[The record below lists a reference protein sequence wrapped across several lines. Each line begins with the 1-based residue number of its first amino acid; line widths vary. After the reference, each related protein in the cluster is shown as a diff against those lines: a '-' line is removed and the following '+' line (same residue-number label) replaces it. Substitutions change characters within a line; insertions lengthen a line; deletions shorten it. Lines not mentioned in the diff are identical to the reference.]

1 MCIYST
7 STAKEGKSWLFPESL
22 YRIKTNITYIVN
34 LFDINEQS
42 HSFLGRGFNFSFT
55 WAAILSRS
63 FLPCGV
69 SFLPPVAVSF
79 STSFIP
85 SRDCR
90 TLRATD
96 ELPLQKWLGAVPFLL
111 RPLNRSIQHQ
121 IQPKNTIKPHFL
133 GKRKFRLFLIPSIC

>member
-1 MCIYST
+1 MYVHSQYLHHNV
-7 STAKEGKSWLFPESL
+7 ESWSL
-22 YRIKTNITYIVN
+22 LYYRIKTNITYIVN
-34 LFDINEQS
+34 LFDVNKQS

-111 RPLNRSIQHQ
+111 RPSNKCVAFNIIYNQKIWQNH
-121 IQPKNTIKPHFL
+121 TF
-133 GKRKFRLFLIPSIC
+133 